1 MKGRGSRGTD
11 REEGQ
16 RRGRKRRAGAG
27 KQTEGE
33 KGREDGPREAPQGVG
48 PRRTTDTGGMPP
60 AVVAPQAEPGVA

>member
-1 MKGRGSRGTD
+1 MKGRGSRGD
-11 REEGQ
+11 RQG
-16 RRGRKRRAGAG
+16 GRAKERQRRAGAG